1 MERSQSTTYVAA
13 AIAFAVI
20 LGLSACRQESGDEPR
35 GPQPPR
41 GEPVARSAPSRDE
54 PLLHPTGEDR
64 HPTGDAEAVR
74 PSAPENPIEVELTGP
89 EELMVGEETQLELTI
104 TNRGAGVAKGLQ
116 LRQQSDWGLERVGE
130 STSPLA
136 DLSPGE
142 SRKLPIT
149 VRPARAG
156 SFTHSVEI
164 LDGSEVLASDWLGMA
179 AVDPEPYEP
188 PDPEQELTA
197 AIAALGEPLV
207 ENAAALERLHPRY
220 PIWFDKTERRVVMLG
235 SVVQREVPLE
245 LFACMRGS
253 KEHEAIV
260 SIPVQAYLLHAGLL
274 ATGVEPGNPVRFS
287 PEFVPASGPEIEV
300 LVAFKD
306 AAGQVQHARA
316 QEWVRD
322 MRTKKP
328 MEEPWVFAG
337 SQFLKNEET
346 GQEYYQADNEGDL
359 ICVSNFPSAVLD
371 VPVKSTDANA
381 SLLFEAFTERI
392 PPRDTPVTLILTPR
406 REPPAGGTA
415 P

>member
-1 MERSQSTTYVAA
+1 MERSQSTTYVAV
-13 AIAFAVI
+13 AIVFAMI
-20 LGLSACRQESGDEPR
+20 LGLSACRQESRDEPR
-35 GPQPPR
+35 EPPPPSPA
-41 GEPVARSAPSRDE
+41 EPIAPSVPARDE
-54 PLLHPTGEDR
+54 PLLHPAEEDR
-64 HPTGDAEAVR
+64 ATGDAEAVKP
-74 PSAPENPIEVELTGP
+74 PSASNPIEVELTGP
-89 EELMVGEETQLELTI
+89 PELMVGEEIQLELTI
-104 TNRGAGVAKGLQ
+104 TNRGADVATGLQ

-130 STSPLA
+130 STSPLS

-142 SRKLPIT
+142 SRKIPLA

-156 SFTHSVEI
+156 SFTHSIEI
-164 LDGSEVLASDWLGMA
+164 LDGSEVLASDWLGTA
-179 AVDPEPYEP
+179 ALDPEPYEP
-188 PDPEQELTA
+188 PDPEQELAA

-207 ENAAALERLHPRY
+207 ENPAGLERLHPRY

-253 KEHEAIV
+253 KEHEAII

-274 ATGVEPGNPVRFS
+274 ATGVEPGNPVRFI
-287 PEFVPASGPEIEV
+287 PEFIPASGPEIEV
-300 LVAFKD
+300 LLAFKD
-306 AAGQVQHARA
+306 ASGQVQHARG

-328 MEEPWVFAG
+328 MEQPWVFAG
-337 SQFLKNEET
+337 SQFLRNEET

-406 REPPAGGTA
+406 RKPPAGEPA